1 MSPSGEVHWASPV
14 YKINK
19 IQLTTVKP
27 SLQELAIDRIT
38 HLVNHAS
45 TVTDED
51 LRQFILAE
59 GRELAEAMDQEDF
72 FFYAT
77 YHRFS

>member
-1 MSPSGEVHWASPV
+1 M
-14 YKINK
+14 
-19 IQLTTVKP
+19 KP
-27 SLQELAIDRIT
+27 SLQELAIERIT

-45 TVTDED
+45 TVKDED

-59 GRELAEAMDQEDF
+59 GRYLAEAMDQEEF

-77 YHRFS
+77 YHRFT